1 MSDEASRDSSMD
13 IAAAFAALAETM
25 NQLTAEDGCAWHGVQ
40 THQSLV
46 RYLIEESYELVDAI
60 ETHAPSDEV
69 KEELGDLLYQVFFHA
84 AIAQRDGEGYSVSDV
99 ADALNEKLI
108 ARHPHVFSDRGYMS
122 VDELNA
128 QWESLKEDASG
139 RQRGVLEGIV
149 SSMPTLARA
158 EKVIDRLE
166 RADLLDALQTDPK
179 TAADIGAELLRIIRV
194 AHANSINA
202 DEALRVALRSLIE
215 STPE

>member
-139 RQRGVLEGIV
+139 RQRSVLEGIV